1 MEFEIK
7 IVNYTDRV
15 KIKTIENTLMF
26 LRSDYPNF
34 ISWFRTRVKI
44 GLKKGTRKIYIAV
57 PSENPTKIAGVLI
70 LKDESYEKKICTLC
84 VLKEYQ
90 CHGIGSALLQQSIN
104 TLNTSK
110 PLITVSSRY
119 VEEFHSLFSEFKFDL
134 FQEYPSYYLPEYIEY
149 SFNAP
154 IEQNFIGYIANA

>member
-1 MEFEIK
+1 MEFKIE

-15 KIKTIENTLMF
+15 RIKTIESTLMF

-34 ISWFRTRVKI
+34 ISWFHTQVKS
-44 GLKKGTRKIYIAV
+44 GLKRGTRKIYIAV
-57 PSENPTKIAGVLI
+57 PSEDPAKIAGVLI
-70 LKDESYEKKICTLC
+70 LKNEFQEKKICTLC

-90 CHGIGSALLQQSIN
+90 HCGIGTALLQQSVK

-119 VEEFHSLFSEFKFDL
+119 VEEFHSLFNKFEFSL
-134 FQEYPSYYLPEYIEY
+134 FQKYPNYYIPGYIEY

-154 IEQNFIGYIANA
+154 IEQNFIGYVANA

>member
-1 MEFEIK
+1 MEFK
-7 IVNYTDRV
+7 IEFVNYTDRV
-15 KIKTIENTLMF
+15 KIKAIESTLMF

-34 ISWFRTRVKI
+34 LSWFRTRVKN
-44 GLKKGTRKIYIAV
+44 GLKNGTRKIYIAV
-57 PSENPTKIAGVLI
+57 PSKNPSKIAGVLI

-90 CHGIGSALLQQSIN
+90 HCGIGTALLQQSIN

-119 VEEFHSLFSEFKFDL
+119 IEEFHSLFNKFEFNL
-134 FQEYPSYYLPEYIEY
+134 FQKYPSYYLPEYIEY

-154 IEQNFIGYIANA
+154 IEQNFIGYVANA

>member
-1 MEFEIK
+1 MEFK
-7 IVNYTDRV
+7 IELVNYTDRA
-15 KIKTIENTLMF
+15 KIKTIESTLMF

-34 ISWFRTRVKI
+34 ISWFRTRVKS
-44 GLKKGTRKIYIAV
+44 GLKKGSRKIYIAV
-57 PSENPTKIAGVLI
+57 PSENPGKIAGILI

-90 CHGIGSALLQQSIN
+90 CRGIGSALLQQSIN
-104 TLNTSK
+104 TLNISK

-119 VEEFHSLFSEFKFDL
+119 IEEFRSLLNKFEFDL
-134 FQEYPSYYLPEYIEY
+134 FQKYPGYYLPECIEY

-154 IEQNFIGYIANA
+154 IEQNFIGCIANA